1 MIMAKWIL
9 FGLTMIP
16 SLAHCSAVSDA
27 VGDYVSPPQIS
38 YSEIADVSDPS
49 DLAYKI
55 HGKNGGSEKFKCKS
69 FEKDLEV
76 GKRRDALKY
85 GYFSSFSYRGTSEEV
100 LKEMST
106 ATLEAQGYTQLS
118 TDVLQEL
125 LKGTSLEGD
134 DNGIW
139 SKDESKR
146 NKDNKKMRFDAKI
159 FVKQVGDKTE
169 VVIAYRGTQMTNAG
183 DWWDDVKQA
192 ANPLGNIFVQ
202 KQYKQASEL
211 LAAVLTSESFKGA
224 SIVCTGHSLGG
235 GLVTYAMASNDL
247 QNRVTGYTYDAAG
260 LSEQTLKSIEDVN
273 LIKDASQ
280 HIINVRATKDPVS
293 YIGYH
298 LGPMYEVR
306 LDTDKVVENHSLER
320 LIKAMENN
328 VEPDD
333 PFDAPPETNPSSDG
347 AGATSTGGQP
357 SSRPPSQ
364 RRNGGSIRGGGGNT
378 SCRF

>member
-1 MIMAKWIL
+1 MAKWIL

-76 GKRRDALKY
+76 GKRREALKY

-100 LKEMST
+100 QKEMST
-106 ATLEAQGYTQLS
+106 ATLEAQGYKQLS
-118 TDVLQEL
+118 SNELQEL

-139 SKDESKR
+139 SKDETER
-146 NKDNKKMRFDAKI
+146 NKNNKKMRFDAKI
-159 FVKQVGDKTE
+159 FIKQVDNKTE

-211 LAAVLTSESFKGA
+211 LAAVLASESFKGA

-247 QNRVTGYTYDAAG
+247 QNRVAGYTYDAAG
-260 LSEQTLKSIEDVN
+260 LSEQTLNSIKDVN
-273 LIKDASQ
+273 LIKDASK
-280 HIINVRATKDPVS
+280 HITNIRATKDPVS

-320 LIKAMENN
+320 LIRAMENN
-328 VEPDD
+328 VGSDD
-333 PFDAPPETNPSSDG
+333 PFDAQPGSSPSVDG
-347 AGATSTGGQP
+347 TGATSTGGRP
-357 SSRPPSQ
+357 SSLPSSH
-364 RRNGGSIRGGGGNT
+364 RRNGGSIRSGGGNT
-378 SCRF
+378 SSKLW